1 MAEYPVDLRFLSKQ
15 DVDSLITYEDVVQAV
30 EQVFLADGL
39 GELVV
44 PRKEKMVLDKEGKKV
59 LLPMPGYIKTM
70 DTAGMKW
77 MSFYPDKKEIPAIWG
92 QLLILTDPD
101 SGLPYAVMDATTI
114 TNMRTAGGH
123 AVVAAKY
130 LARRDSKVLSV
141 IGCGAQGRS
150 AIASFDRSFDL
161 ERIIVYDSFPDS
173 LKRCKQ
179 ELEDRLRAK
188 LCFADSIYEAVSQA
202 DILVTATTSKT
213 VLVKE
218 EMVPEGCFCA
228 AVYCFN
234 DLDPKLSR
242 GADKWVLGHGLSDQ
256 VQVLDNRNYGPLISG
271 ENVYTTLGKI
281 VAGKKPGRTG
291 DRECIVYTHMGMG
304 PLDIAVGRTVYE
316 KAVRQNVGQ
325 ILHLI

>member
-1 MAEYPVDLRFLSKQ
+1 MGEYPVDLRFLSKQ

-30 EQVFLADGL
+30 EQVFLADGV
-39 GELVV
+39 GQLVV
-44 PRKEKMVLDKEGKKV
+44 PRKEKMVLDEAGKKV

-92 QLLILTDPD
+92 QLLILTNPD
-101 SGLPYAVMDATTI
+101 DGLPYAVMDATTI

-130 LARRDSKVLSV
+130 LAKKDSRILSV

-150 AIASFDRSFDL
+150 AIVSFDRNFDL
-161 ERIIVYDSFPDS
+161 DRIVVYDAFAAS
-173 LKRCKQ
+173 LERCRMETEGK
-179 ELEDRLRAK
+179 LRAK
-188 LCFADSIYEAVSQA
+188 LCFADSIEEAVSQA

-218 EMVPEGCFCA
+218 EMVPAGCFCA

-234 DLDPKLSR
+234 DLDPELSHR
-242 GADKWVLGHGLSDQ
+242 ADKWVLGHGLSDR
-256 VQVLDNRNYGPLISG
+256 VQVLENRNYGPLICG
-271 ENVYTTLGKI
+271 ENVYAVLGEI
-281 VAGKKPGRTG
+281 VAGKKPGRAG
-291 DRECIVYTHMGMG
+291 DRERIVYTHMGMG
-304 PLDIAVGRTVYE
+304 PLDIAVGRRIYE
-316 KAVRQNVGQ
+316 KSVQQDAGQ